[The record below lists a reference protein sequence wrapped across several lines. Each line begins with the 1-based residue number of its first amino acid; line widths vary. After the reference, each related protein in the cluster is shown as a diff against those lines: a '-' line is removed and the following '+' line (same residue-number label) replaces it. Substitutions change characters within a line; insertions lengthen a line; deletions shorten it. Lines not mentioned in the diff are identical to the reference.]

1 MKKLFPLLLLLFTAL
16 PALYSCGEETIP
28 VSAVELNKTS
38 LVMMVGD
45 ETTLTAT
52 VKPADATEKTVSWRS
67 TDETIVSVNNGR
79 LKALKPGNATI
90 TAIAG
95 GKAESCMV
103 KVEQRTV
110 AVSSVELDQK
120 TLEMTEGDEVTL
132 TATVKPDDATDKTV
146 TWSTSDAAVA
156 TVTGG
161 KVKALKPGNVTI
173 TATAGGKSAQ
183 CAVTVQAKVIPV
195 TSVELNK
202 TALEMT
208 EGDETTLTA
217 TVKPDD
223 ATDKTVTWTTS
234 DAAVATV
241 ADGKVKALKA
251 GSVTI
256 TATAGE
262 KSAACAITVKAKVVP
277 VTSVTLDKTT
287 VTLTEGDETTL
298 TATVKPDNATDK
310 TVTWTSSDA
319 TVATVTDGKVKALK
333 AGTATITAKAGDKTA
348 TCAVT
353 VKAKVIPVTSMWLD
367 KSELELT
374 EGDEA
379 VLTAT
384 VMPENATDKTVTWTS
399 SNTSV
404 ATVTNGKVKAVKAG
418 TATITA
424 KAGDK
429 SAKCTVTVLPSFIA
443 VTSVTLDKTTL
454 GLVEGGQAVLTAT
467 VSPDNAT
474 DPTVTWTSSNTS
486 VATVE
491 DGMVTAVKAGTA
503 TITAKAG
510 DKTAKCTVTVTAA
523 FVPVTSVTLNKTTL
537 EMTEGDETT
546 LTATVKPDNATDKT
560 VTWTTS
566 DASVATVTD
575 GKVKALKAGSVTITA
590 TAGEKSATCA
600 ITVKAKVIPVT
611 SVTLDKTTLSLV
623 EGDDATLVATVK
635 PDNAIDKTVT
645 WTSSDASVAT
655 VTDGQVHAVKVG
667 TAVITAKAGDKTATC
682 TVTVATKVIPVT
694 SIWLD
699 KSEMELTEGDEAVL
713 TATVKPDDA
722 TDKTVTWTSSDPSVA
737 TVTDGKVKALKP
749 GTATITAKAGDKSAK
764 CTVTVK
770 ELVIPVTS
778 ITLNKSN
785 LSMMVGDE
793 FLLVATVLPEN
804 ATDKTVTWISRNETV
819 VTVTDGLVKALKA
832 GSTIIIA
839 QAGDESVAI
848 PVYVE
853 ERFIPVTSVTLD
865 KHTLEMTVGDEYALH
880 ATILPEDAT
889 NKNIDWI
896 SSSEYFATVED
907 GLVKALKPGEV
918 TITAQV
924 ADKED
929 RCVITIKEATIPV
942 TSVAL
947 DAVEMTLI
955 VGKNATLTATVKPDN
970 ATDKT
975 VTWTTSNAKVATVT
989 DGVVTAVATGTA
1001 TITAKAGDKTATCAV
1016 TVVNKPVINLPVTSM
1031 ETGGRVD
1038 MPGSLSYSIT
1048 NPLPGETLQ
1057 AYSNVNWIRITEI
1070 TETEVKFKTERAS
1083 TTDRT
1088 GTIFLDYPDAD
1099 QKSFTVN
1106 QHNFNYDWTTIT
1118 VTPTSVSAP
1127 ASGQTYTVSYTIQ
1140 NPVEGYPVF
1149 ARTYPSNCEWITS
1162 ISVNP
1167 TSSSA
1172 GTATFTVK
1180 ANTTTQA
1187 REAKFRL
1194 QSEAFA
1200 TNAIVSVSQAGQPAG
1215 PPDID
1220 MGGRDLNAT
1229 YGLYPGGEEECFYAR
1244 VVNPVEGTQLKI
1256 SADVSWMTKFRD
1268 EGDNHY
1274 FTATANRTG
1283 ATRYGNVTVT
1293 YGSISKTIKYVQ
1305 EAAPLD
1311 IVLTPNNATFDYHP
1325 RSVSFEVSLPDGADY
1340 NQLNV
1345 TTDYT
1350 RIIRN
1355 LTRNGNKVTFDLR
1368 ENNDGYDRTAEI
1380 EVSMGSVK
1388 ATFHLTQTYAAP
1400 VFHVYPSTSVTV
1412 GYAEAD
1418 HPIDVQVE
1426 NPREQI
1432 QLSLLNL
1439 DAPGWITCRTVNGV
1453 PTFHVYEN
1461 KTGKSRSSRVQ
1472 ISYGGN
1478 TDLGYV
1484 NVTVTQTTAS
1494 TAINVTPAK
1503 IECDAAGTTQTLT
1516 FSITDPLS
1524 GVEMTA
1530 TPGSPWIL
1538 VNSVSNTS
1546 AKVTVM
1552 KNLANKSRS
1561 SSITFYYGSYSVVVP
1576 VTQQASSTPA
1586 GFVDLGLPSG
1596 TLWAEAN
1603 VGAASDY
1610 EAGSFFAWAEKTP
1623 KTTFGWNNYLWGTA
1637 SNLTKYNATDKKT
1650 LVELAD
1656 DAAYQANASWTL
1668 PTKAQFEEL
1677 INYCDREWVDSAPYY
1692 GMRFKSKVGDTSIF
1706 LPAAGF
1712 IQTWA
1717 DGEWAGYYWSKSLY
1731 TGDRK
1736 KAYYLIFMESADLV
1750 QTEERF
1756 VGMTIR
1762 AVKK

>member
-1 MKKLFPLLLLLFTAL
+1 MKKLFPFLVLFFTAL
-16 PALYSCGEETIP
+16 TTLYSCGEETIP

-90 TAIAG
+90 TAMAG

-103 KVEQRTV
+103 KVEPRTV

-146 TWSTSDAAVA
+146 TWTSSDATVA
-156 TVTGG
+156 TVT
-161 KVKALKPGNVTI
+161 
-173 TATAGGKSAQ
+173 
-183 CAVTVQAKVIPV
+183 
-195 TSVELNK
+195 
-202 TALEMT
+202 
-208 EGDETTLTA
+208 
-217 TVKPDD
+217 
-223 ATDKTVTWTTS
+223 
-234 DAAVATV
+234 
-241 ADGKVKALKA
+241 DGKVKALKA

-262 KSAACAITVKAKVVP
+262 KSAACAISVKAKVVP

-287 VTLTEGDETTL
+287 LTLTEGDETTL

-310 TVTWTSSDA
+310 TVTWTTSDA
-319 TVATVTDGKVKALK
+319 TVATVTDGKVKAIK

-348 TCAVT
+348 TCTVT

-404 ATVTNGKVKAVKAG
+404 ATVTDGKVKAIKAG

-424 KAGDK
+424 KAGEK

-443 VTSVTLDKTTL
+443 VTSVTLDRTTL
-454 GLVEGGQAVLTAT
+454 GLVEGDQAVLTAT

-474 DPTVTWTSSNTS
+474 DPTVTWTTSNAS
-486 VATVE
+486 IATVE

-560 VTWTTS
+560 VTWSSS
-566 DASVATVTD
+566 DATVATVAD
-575 GKVKALKAGSVTITA
+575 GKVKALKAGTVTITA

-600 ITVKAKVIPVT
+600 VTVKAKVIPVT
-611 SVTLDKTTLSLV
+611 SITLDKTTLSLV
-623 EGDDATLVATVK
+623 EGDDATLIATVL
-635 PDNAIDKTVT
+635 PDNATDKTVT
-645 WTSSDASVAT
+645 WTTSDATVASVA
-655 VTDGQVHAVKVG
+655 GGKVEALKAG
-667 TAVITAKAGDKTATC
+667 TAVITAKAGDKTASC
-682 TVTVATKVIPVT
+682 TVTVAAKVIPVT

-699 KSEMELTEGDEAVL
+699 HSEMELTEGDEAIL
-713 TATVKPDDA
+713 TATVKPDNA

-770 ELVIPVTS
+770 ERVIPVTS

-785 LSMMVGDE
+785 LSMMEGDE

-804 ATDKTVTWISRNETV
+804 ATDKTVTWISKNETV

-839 QAGDESVAI
+839 QAGDASVAI

-853 ERFIPVTSVTLD
+853 ERYIPVTSVTLD
-865 KHTLEMTVGDEYALH
+865 KHTLEMTVGEEYTLH

-907 GLVKALKPGEV
+907 GKVKALNPGEV

-924 ADKED
+924 VDKED
-929 RCVITIKEATIPV
+929 RCVVTIKEGVVPV
-942 TSVAL
+942 TDITL
-947 DAVEMTLI
+947 DNASLTLI
-955 VGKNATLTATVKPDN
+955 VGENATLNATVLPEN

-975 VTWTTSNAKVATVT
+975 VTWTSSNKNVATVS
-989 DGVVTAVATGTA
+989 DGVVTAVKAGTS

-1016 TVVNKPVINLPVTSM
+1016 TVVNAPVINLPKTSM
-1031 ETGGRVD
+1031 ETGGRVE

-1048 NPLPGETLQ
+1048 NPLPDETLQ

-1070 TETEVKFKTERAS
+1070 TATEVKFKTERAS

-1088 GTIFLDYPDAD
+1088 GTIFLDYRGAE
-1099 QKSFTVN
+1099 QKTFTVN

-1162 ISVNP
+1162 IAVNP

-1244 VVNPVEGTQLKI
+1244 VVNPVEGTQLQI

-1274 FTATANRTG
+1274 FTATPNRTG

-1293 YGSISKTIKYVQ
+1293 YGSVSKTIKYVQ

-1325 RSVSFEVSLPDGADY
+1325 RSVSFEISLPDGADY
-1340 NQLNV
+1340 NLLNV

-1380 EVSMGSVK
+1380 EVSLGSVK
-1388 ATFHLTQTYAAP
+1388 ATFQLTQTYEAP

-1418 HPIDVQVE
+1418 HPIDVQVD

-1439 DAPGWITCRTVNGV
+1439 DAPGWITCRTVDGV

-1478 TDLGYV
+1478 TSLGYV

-1494 TAINVTPAK
+1494 TAISVTPTK
-1503 IECDAAGTTQTLT
+1503 IECGAAGTTQTLT

-1576 VTQQASSTPA
+1576 VTQQANNTPA

-1637 SNLTKYNATDKKT
+1637 SNLTKYNASDKKT

-1656 DAAYQANASWTL
+1656 DAAYQANSSWTL

-1677 INYCDREWVDSAPYY
+1677 MDNCDREWVDSAPYF

-1706 LPAAGF
+1706 FPAAGF

-1731 TGDRK
+1731 TGDRTR
-1736 KAYYLIFMESADLV
+1736 AYYFLIMESADLMEH
-1750 QTEERF
+1750 EERYT
-1756 VGMTIR
+1756 GMTIR

>member
-1 MKKLFPLLLLLFTAL
+1 MKKLFPLLLLLLTAL

-28 VSAVELNKTS
+28 VSAVELNKSS

-45 ETTLTAT
+45 EFTLTAT

-90 TAIAG
+90 TAMAG

-110 AVSSVELDQK
+110 AVSSVELDRT

-173 TATAGGKSAQ
+173 TAAAGGKSAQ

-241 ADGKVKALKA
+241 TDGKVKALKA

-287 VTLTEGDETTL
+287 LTLTEGDETTL

-310 TVTWTSSDA
+310 TVTWTTSDAAVA
-319 TVATVTDGKVKALK
+319 TVADGKVKALK

-443 VTSVTLDKTTL
+443 VTSVTLDRTTL
-454 GLVEGGQAVLTAT
+454 GLVEGDQAVLTAT

-590 TAGEKSATCA
+590 AAGEKSATCA
-600 ITVKAKVIPVT
+600 VTVKAKVIPVT
-611 SVTLDKTTLSLV
+611 SISLDKTTLSLV

-635 PDNAIDKTVT
+635 PDNATDKTVT
-645 WTSSDASVAT
+645 WTSSDANVAT
-655 VTDGQVHAVKVG
+655 VTDGKVHAVKVG

-737 TVTDGKVKALKP
+737 TVTDGQVKALKP

-770 ELVIPVTS
+770 ERV
-778 ITLNKSN
+778 
-785 LSMMVGDE
+785 
-793 FLLVATVLPEN
+793 
-804 ATDKTVTWISRNETV
+804 
-819 VTVTDGLVKALKA
+819 
-832 GSTIIIA
+832 
-839 QAGDESVAI
+839 
-848 PVYVE
+848 
-853 ERFIPVTSVTLD
+853 IPVTSVTLD
-865 KHTLEMTVGDEYALH
+865 QHTLEMTVGEEYTLH
-880 ATILPEDAT
+880 ATILPENAT

-907 GLVKALKPGEV
+907 GKVKALNPGEV

-929 RCVITIKEATIPV
+929 RCVITIKEATVPV

-1118 VTPTSVSAP
+1118 VTPTSVSVP
-1127 ASGQTYTVSYTIQ
+1127 ASGRTYTVSYTIQ

-1180 ANTTTQA
+1180 ANTTTEA

-1200 TNAIVSVSQAGQPAG
+1200 TNAIVSVSQTGQAAG

-1229 YGLYPGGEEECFYAR
+1229 HGLYPGGEEECFYAA

-1256 SADVSWMTKFRD
+1256 SADASWMTKFRD
-1268 EGDNHY
+1268 EGDLHY

-1368 ENNDGYDRTAEI
+1368 ENNDGYDRTAEV
-1380 EVSMGSVK
+1380 EVSLGSVK
-1388 ATFHLTQTYAAP
+1388 ETFHLTQTYVAP
-1400 VFHVYPSTSVTV
+1400 VFHVYPSTSFTV

-1432 QLSLLNL
+1432 SLSLLDL

-1461 KTGKSRSSRVQ
+1461 KTGKSRSARVQ
-1472 ISYGGN
+1472 VSYGGN
-1478 TDLGYV
+1478 TSLGYV

-1576 VTQQASSTPA
+1576 VTQQANNTPA

-1610 EAGSFFAWAEKTP
+1610 EAGSFFAWAEKSP
-1623 KTTFGWNNYLWGTA
+1623 KTTFSWNNYLWGTA
-1637 SNLTKYNATDKKT
+1637 SNLTKYNASDKKT

-1656 DAAYQANASWTL
+1656 DAAYQANGSWTL

-1677 INYCDREWVDSAPYY
+1677 IDYCDLEWVDSAPYY

>member
-1 MKKLFPLLLLLFTAL
+1 MKKLFPLLLLFFTAF
-16 PALYSCGEETIP
+16 PALHSCGEETIP
-28 VSAVELNKTS
+28 VSSIELNKTS
-38 LVMMVGD
+38 LVMMEG
-45 ETTLTAT
+45 EEATLTAT
-52 VKPADATEKTVSWRS
+52 VKPADATEKTVSWRT
-67 TDETIVSVNNGR
+67 TDESIVSVNNGR
-79 LKALKPGNATI
+79 LKALKPGNALV
-90 TAIAG
+90 TAMAG
-95 GKAESCMV
+95 GKSESCSIR
-103 KVEQRTV
+103 VEQRTV
-110 AVSSVELDQK
+110 AVTSVELDRK

-146 TWSTSDAAVA
+146 TWSTSDASVA

-173 TATAGGKSAQ
+173 TAAAGEKSAQ

-195 TSVELNK
+195 TSVTLDK
-202 TALEMT
+202 TTLTLT

-223 ATDKTVTWTTS
+223 ATDKTVTWSTS
-234 DAAVATV
+234 DA
-241 ADGKVKALKA
+241 
-251 GSVTI
+251 S
-256 TATAGE
+256 
-262 KSAACAITVKAKVVP
+262 
-277 VTSVTLDKTT
+277 
-287 VTLTEGDETTL
+287 
-298 TATVKPDNATDK
+298 
-310 TVTWTSSDA
+310 
-319 TVATVTDGKVKALK
+319 VATVTDGKVKALK

-353 VKAKVIPVTSMWLD
+353 VQAKVIPVTSMWLD

-454 GLVEGGQAVLTAT
+454 GLVEGDQAVLTAT

-474 DPTVTWTSSNTS
+474 EPAVTWTTSNAS
-486 VATVE
+486 FATVE

-503 TITAKAG
+503 VITAKAG
-510 DKTAKCTVTVTAA
+510 DKSAKCTVTVTAA
-523 FVPVTSVTLNKTTL
+523 FVPVTSVTLNKMTL
-537 EMTEGDETT
+537 EMTEGDEAT

-560 VTWTTS
+560 VTWTSS
-566 DASVATVTD
+566 DATVATVMD

-611 SVTLDKTTLSLV
+611 SITLDKTTLSLAA
-623 EGDDATLVATVK
+623 GDEATLIATVK
-635 PDNAIDKTVT
+635 PDNATDKTVT
-645 WTSSDASVAT
+645 WTSSDPSVAT
-655 VTDGQVHAVKVG
+655 VADGKVHAVKLG
-667 TAVITAKAGDKTATC
+667 IAVITAKAGDKTATC

-722 TDKTVTWTSSDPSVA
+722 TDKTVTWTSSDTSVA

-764 CTVTVK
+764 CTVTVAAK
-770 ELVIPVTS
+770 V
-778 ITLNKSN
+778 
-785 LSMMVGDE
+785 
-793 FLLVATVLPEN
+793 
-804 ATDKTVTWISRNETV
+804 
-819 VTVTDGLVKALKA
+819 
-832 GSTIIIA
+832 
-839 QAGDESVAI
+839 
-848 PVYVE
+848 
-853 ERFIPVTSVTLD
+853 IPVTSVTLD
-865 KHTLEMTVGDEYALH
+865 QHTLEMTVGEEYTLH
-880 ATILPEDAT
+880 ATILPENAT

-907 GLVKALKPGEV
+907 GKVKALNPGEV

-989 DGVVTAVATGTA
+989 DGVVTAVATGTSN
-1001 TITAKAGDKTATCAV
+1001 ITAKAGDKTATCAI

-1057 AYSNVNWIRITEI
+1057 AYSDVNWIRITEI

-1127 ASGQTYTVSYTIQ
+1127 ASGQTYTVSYTVQ

-1180 ANTTTQA
+1180 ANTTTEA

-1194 QSEAFA
+1194 QSQAVA
-1200 TNAIVSVSQAGQPAG
+1200 TNAVVSVSQAGQPAG

-1229 YGLYPGGEEECFYAR
+1229 YGLYPGGEEENFYAR

-1325 RSVSFEVSLPDGADY
+1325 RSVSFEISLPDGIDY

-1380 EVSMGSVK
+1380 EVSLGSVK
-1388 ATFHLTQTYAAP
+1388 ATFNLTQTYEAP

-1418 HPIDVQVE
+1418 HPLDVQVE

-1494 TAINVTPAK
+1494 TAITVTPAR
-1503 IECDAAGTTQTLT
+1503 IDCGAAGTTQTLT

-1530 TPGSPWIL
+1530 TPGSPWIQ

-1546 AKVTVM
+1546 AKVTVS

-1576 VTQQASSTPA
+1576 VTQQASDTPA

-1677 INYCDREWVDSAPYY
+1677 MDYCDLEWVDSAPYY

-1731 TGDRK
+1731 TNDRT
-1736 KAYYLIFMESADLV
+1736 KAYYLIIMESADLV
-1750 QTEERF
+1750 QTMERYT
-1756 VGMTIR
+1756 GMTVR

>member
-1 MKKLFPLLLLLFTAL
+1 MKKLFPLLLLFFTAF
-16 PALYSCGEETIP
+16 PALHSCGEETIP
-28 VSAVELNKTS
+28 VSSVELNKTS
-38 LVMMVGD
+38 LVMMEG
-45 ETTLTAT
+45 EEFTLTAT
-52 VKPADATEKTVSWRS
+52 VKPADATEKTVSWRT
-67 TDETIVSVNNGR
+67 TDESIVSVNNGR
-79 LKALKPGNATI
+79 LKALKPGNALV
-90 TAIAG
+90 TAMAG
-95 GKAESCMV
+95 GKSESCSIR
-103 KVEQRTV
+103 VEQRTV
-110 AVSSVELDQK
+110 AVTSVELDRK

-132 TATVKPDDATDKTV
+132 TATVKPDDATDKSV
-146 TWSTSDAAVA
+146 TWSTSDASVA

-173 TATAGGKSAQ
+173 TAAAGEKSAQ
-183 CAVTVQAKVIPV
+183 CAVSVQAKVIPV
-195 TSVELNK
+195 TSVTLDK
-202 TALEMT
+202 TTLTLT

-234 DAAVATV
+234 DASVATV
-241 ADGKVKALKA
+241 TDGKVKALKA
-251 GSVTI
+251 GNVTI

-262 KSAACAITVKAKVVP
+262 KSAACAV
-277 VTSVTLDKTT
+277 T
-287 VTLTEGDETTL
+287 VT
-298 TATVKPDNATDK
+298 
-310 TVTWTSSDA
+310 
-319 TVATVTDGKVKALK
+319 
-333 AGTATITAKAGDKTA
+333 
-348 TCAVT
+348 
-353 VKAKVIPVTSMWLD
+353 AKVIPVTSMWLD

-384 VMPENATDKTVTWTS
+384 VRPENATDKTVTWTS

-404 ATVTNGKVKAVKAG
+404 ATVSHGKVKAVKAG

-454 GLVEGGQAVLTAT
+454 GLVEGDQAVLTAT

-474 DPTVTWTSSNTS
+474 EPAVTWTTSNAS

-503 TITAKAG
+503 VITAKAG
-510 DKTAKCTVTVTAA
+510 DKSAKCTVTVTAA

-537 EMTEGDETT
+537 EMTEGDEAT

-560 VTWTTS
+560 VTWTSS
-566 DASVATVTD
+566 DATVATVAD

-611 SVTLDKTTLSLV
+611 SITLDKTTLSLV
-623 EGDDATLVATVK
+623 AGDDATLIATVK
-635 PDNAIDKTVT
+635 PDNATDKTVT
-645 WTSSDASVAT
+645 WTSSDPSVAT
-655 VTDGQVHAVKVG
+655 VADGKVHAVKLG
-667 TAVITAKAGDKTATC
+667 IAVITAKAGDKTATC
-682 TVTVATKVIPVT
+682 TVTVAAKVIPVT

-699 KSEMELTEGDEAVL
+699 KSEMELTEGDEAIL
-713 TATVKPDDA
+713 TATVKPDNA

-764 CTVTVK
+764 CAVTVQEK
-770 ELVIPVTS
+770 VIPVTS
-778 ITLNKSN
+778 ITLNESS
-785 LSMMVGDE
+785 LSMVEGDE

-804 ATDKTVTWISRNETV
+804 ATDKTVTWISKNETV

-839 QAGDESVAI
+839 QAGSKSVAI
-848 PVYVE
+848 PVSVE
-853 ERFIPVTSVTLD
+853 KRFIPVTSVTLD
-865 KHTLEMTVGDEYALH
+865 KHTLEMTVGGEYTLH

-907 GLVKALKPGEV
+907 GKVKALNPGEV

-929 RCVITIKEATIPV
+929 RCVITIKEGVIPV

-1031 ETGGRVD
+1031 ETGGRVN

-1057 AYSNVNWIRITEI
+1057 AYSDVNWIRITEI
-1070 TETEVKFKTERAS
+1070 TETEVKFTTERAS

-1088 GTIFLDYPDAD
+1088 GTIYLNYQDAD

-1106 QHNFNYDWTTIT
+1106 QHNFNYEWTTIT
-1118 VTPTSVSAP
+1118 VNPTSVSAP
-1127 ASGQTYTVSYTIQ
+1127 ASGQTYTVSYTVQ

-1149 ARTYPSNCEWITS
+1149 ARTYPSNCDWITS
-1162 ISVNP
+1162 IEVNP

-1180 ANTTTQA
+1180 ANTTTEA

-1194 QSEAFA
+1194 LSEAAA
-1200 TNAIVSVSQAGQPAG
+1200 TTANVSVSQAGKPAG

-1244 VVNPVEGTQLKI
+1244 VVNPVEGTELKI

-1268 EGDNHY
+1268 DGDNHY

-1325 RSVSFEVSLPDGADY
+1325 RSVSFEISLPDGTDY

-1380 EVSMGSVK
+1380 EVSLGSVK
-1388 ATFHLTQTYAAP
+1388 ATFNLTQTYEAP

-1418 HPIDVQVE
+1418 HPIDVQVD

-1472 ISYGGN
+1472 VSYGGN
-1478 TDLGYV
+1478 TSLGYV

-1494 TAINVTPAK
+1494 TAITVTPAR
-1503 IECDAAGTTQTLT
+1503 IDCGAAGTTQTLT

-1530 TPGSPWIL
+1530 TPGSPWIQ

-1546 AKVTVM
+1546 AKVTVI

-1576 VTQQASSTPA
+1576 VTQEANNTPA

-1637 SNLTKYNATDKKT
+1637 SNLTKYNASDKKT

-1656 DAAYQANASWTL
+1656 DAAYQANSSWTL

-1677 INYCDREWVDSAPYY
+1677 MDNCDLEWVDSAPYF

-1731 TGDRK
+1731 TGDRTR
-1736 KAYYLIFMESADLV
+1736 AYYFLIMESAYMMER
-1750 QTEERF
+1750 EERYT
-1756 VGMTIR
+1756 GMTVR
-1762 AVKK
+1762 AVKR

>member
-1 MKKLFPLLLLLFTAL
+1 MKKLFPLLLLFFTAF
-16 PALYSCGEETIP
+16 PALHSCGEETIP
-28 VSAVELNKTS
+28 VSSIELNKTS
-38 LVMMVGD
+38 LVMMEG
-45 ETTLTAT
+45 EEATLTAT
-52 VKPADATEKTVSWRS
+52 VKPADATEKTVSWRT
-67 TDETIVSVNNGR
+67 TDESIVSVNNGR
-79 LKALKPGNATI
+79 LKALKPGNALV
-90 TAIAG
+90 TAMAG
-95 GKAESCMV
+95 GKSESCSIR
-103 KVEQRTV
+103 VEQRTV
-110 AVSSVELDQK
+110 AVTSVELDRK

-146 TWSTSDAAVA
+146 TWSTSDA
-156 TVTGG
+156 
-161 KVKALKPGNVTI
+161 
-173 TATAGGKSAQ
+173 S
-183 CAVTVQAKVIPV
+183 
-195 TSVELNK
+195 
-202 TALEMT
+202 
-208 EGDETTLTA
+208 
-217 TVKPDD
+217 
-223 ATDKTVTWTTS
+223 
-234 DAAVATV
+234 
-241 ADGKVKALKA
+241 
-251 GSVTI
+251 
-256 TATAGE
+256 
-262 KSAACAITVKAKVVP
+262 
-277 VTSVTLDKTT
+277 
-287 VTLTEGDETTL
+287 
-298 TATVKPDNATDK
+298 
-310 TVTWTSSDA
+310 
-319 TVATVTDGKVKALK
+319 VATVTDGKVKALK
-333 AGTATITAKAGDKTA
+333 AGTATITAKAGDKTS

-353 VKAKVIPVTSMWLD
+353 VQAKVIPVTSMWLD

-454 GLVEGGQAVLTAT
+454 GLVEGDQAVLTAT

-474 DPTVTWTSSNTS
+474 EPAVTWTTSNAS
-486 VATVE
+486 FATVE

-503 TITAKAG
+503 VITAKAG
-510 DKTAKCTVTVTAA
+510 DKSAKCTVTVTAA
-523 FVPVTSVTLNKTTL
+523 FVPVTSVTLNKMTL
-537 EMTEGDETT
+537 EMTEGDEAT

-560 VTWTTS
+560 VTWTSS
-566 DASVATVTD
+566 DATVATVMD

-611 SVTLDKTTLSLV
+611 SITLDKTTLSLAA
-623 EGDDATLVATVK
+623 GDEATLIATVK
-635 PDNAIDKTVT
+635 PDNATDKTVT
-645 WTSSDASVAT
+645 WTSSDPSVAT
-655 VTDGQVHAVKVG
+655 VADGKVHAVKLG
-667 TAVITAKAGDKTATC
+667 IAVITAKAGDKTATC
-682 TVTVATKVIPVT
+682 TVTVAAKVIPVT

-699 KSEMELTEGDEAVL
+699 KSEMELTEGDEAIL
-713 TATVKPDDA
+713 TATVKPDNA
-722 TDKTVTWTSSDPSVA
+722 TDKTVTWTSSDTSVA

-764 CTVTVK
+764 CTVTVAAK
-770 ELVIPVTS
+770 V
-778 ITLNKSN
+778 
-785 LSMMVGDE
+785 
-793 FLLVATVLPEN
+793 
-804 ATDKTVTWISRNETV
+804 
-819 VTVTDGLVKALKA
+819 
-832 GSTIIIA
+832 
-839 QAGDESVAI
+839 
-848 PVYVE
+848 
-853 ERFIPVTSVTLD
+853 IPVTSVTLD
-865 KHTLEMTVGDEYALH
+865 QHTLEMTVGEEYMLH

-907 GLVKALKPGEV
+907 GLVKALNPGEV

-989 DGVVTAVATGTA
+989 DGVVTAVATGTSN
-1001 TITAKAGDKTATCAV
+1001 ITAKAGDKTATCAI

-1057 AYSNVNWIRITEI
+1057 AYSDVNWIRITEI

-1088 GTIFLDYPDAD
+1088 GTIYLNYQDAD

-1127 ASGQTYTVSYTIQ
+1127 ASGQTYTVSYTVQ

-1162 ISVNP
+1162 IEVNP

-1180 ANTTTQA
+1180 ANTTTEA

-1194 QSEAFA
+1194 QSQAVA
-1200 TNAIVSVSQAGQPAG
+1200 TNAVVSVSQAGQPAG

-1229 YGLYPGGEEECFYAR
+1229 YGLYPGGEEENFYAR

-1325 RSVSFEVSLPDGADY
+1325 RSVSFEISLPDGIDY

-1380 EVSMGSVK
+1380 EVSLGSVK
-1388 ATFHLTQTYAAP
+1388 ATFNLTQTYEAP

-1418 HPIDVQVE
+1418 HPLDVQVE

-1494 TAINVTPAK
+1494 TAITVTPAR
-1503 IECDAAGTTQTLT
+1503 IDCGAAGTTQTLT
-1516 FSITDPLS
+1516 FFITDPLS

-1530 TPGSPWIL
+1530 TPGSPWIQ

-1546 AKVTVM
+1546 AKVTVS

-1576 VTQQASSTPA
+1576 VTQQASDTPA

-1677 INYCDREWVDSAPYY
+1677 MDYCDLEWVDSAPYY

-1731 TGDRK
+1731 TNDRT
-1736 KAYYLIFMESADLV
+1736 KAYYLIIMESADLV
-1750 QTEERF
+1750 QTMERYT
-1756 VGMTIR
+1756 GMTVR

>member
-1 MKKLFPLLLLLFTAL
+1 MKKLFPFLVLFFTAL
-16 PALYSCGEETIP
+16 TTLYSCGEETIP

-90 TAIAG
+90 TAMAG

-103 KVEQRTV
+103 KVEPRTV

-146 TWSTSDAAVA
+146 TWTSSDATVA
-156 TVTGG
+156 TVT
-161 KVKALKPGNVTI
+161 
-173 TATAGGKSAQ
+173 
-183 CAVTVQAKVIPV
+183 
-195 TSVELNK
+195 
-202 TALEMT
+202 
-208 EGDETTLTA
+208 
-217 TVKPDD
+217 
-223 ATDKTVTWTTS
+223 
-234 DAAVATV
+234 
-241 ADGKVKALKA
+241 DGKVKALKA

-262 KSAACAITVKAKVVP
+262 KSAACAISVKAKVVP

-287 VTLTEGDETTL
+287 LTLTEGDETTL

-310 TVTWTSSDA
+310 TVTWTTSDA
-319 TVATVTDGKVKALK
+319 TVATVTDGKVKAIK

-348 TCAVT
+348 TCTVT

-404 ATVTNGKVKAVKAG
+404 ATVTDGKVKAIKAG

-424 KAGDK
+424 KAGEK

-443 VTSVTLDKTTL
+443 VTSVTLDRTTL
-454 GLVEGGQAVLTAT
+454 GLVEGDQAVLTAT

-474 DPTVTWTSSNTS
+474 DPTVTWTTSNAS
-486 VATVE
+486 IATVE

-546 LTATVKPDNATDKT
+546 LTATVNPDNATDKT
-560 VTWTTS
+560 VTWSSS
-566 DASVATVTD
+566 DATVATVAD
-575 GKVKALKAGSVTITA
+575 GKVKAQKAGTVTITP

-600 ITVKAKVIPVT
+600 VTVKAKVIPVT
-611 SVTLDKTTLSLV
+611 SITLDKTTLSLV
-623 EGDDATLVATVK
+623 EGDDATLIATVL
-635 PDNAIDKTVT
+635 PDNATDKTVT
-645 WTSSDASVAT
+645 WTTSDATVASVA
-655 VTDGQVHAVKVG
+655 GGKVEALKAG
-667 TAVITAKAGDKTATC
+667 TAVITAKAGDKTASC
-682 TVTVATKVIPVT
+682 TVTVAAKVIPVT

-699 KSEMELTEGDEAVL
+699 HSEMELTEGDEAIL
-713 TATVKPDDA
+713 TATVKPDNA

-770 ELVIPVTS
+770 ERVIPVTS

-785 LSMMVGDE
+785 LSMMEGDE

-804 ATDKTVTWISRNETV
+804 ATDKTVTWISKNETV

-839 QAGDESVAI
+839 QAGDASVAI

-853 ERFIPVTSVTLD
+853 ERYIPVTSVTLD
-865 KHTLEMTVGDEYALH
+865 KHTLEMTVGEEYTLH

-907 GLVKALKPGEV
+907 GKVKALNPGEV

-924 ADKED
+924 VDKED
-929 RCVITIKEATIPV
+929 RCVVTIKEGVVPV
-942 TSVAL
+942 TDITL
-947 DAVEMTLI
+947 DNASLTLI
-955 VGKNATLTATVKPDN
+955 VGENATLNATVLPEN

-975 VTWTTSNAKVATVT
+975 VTWTSSNKNVATVS
-989 DGVVTAVATGTA
+989 DGVVTAVKAGTS

-1016 TVVNKPVINLPVTSM
+1016 TVVNAPVINLPKTSM
-1031 ETGGRVD
+1031 ETGGRVE

-1048 NPLPGETLQ
+1048 NPLPDETLQ

-1070 TETEVKFKTERAS
+1070 TATEVKFKTERAS

-1088 GTIFLDYPDAD
+1088 GTIFLDYRGAE
-1099 QKSFTVN
+1099 QKTFTVN

-1162 ISVNP
+1162 IAVNP

-1244 VVNPVEGTQLKI
+1244 VVNPVEGTQLQI

-1274 FTATANRTG
+1274 FTATPNRTG

-1293 YGSISKTIKYVQ
+1293 YGSVSKTIKYVQ

-1325 RSVSFEVSLPDGADY
+1325 RSVSFEISLPDGADY
-1340 NQLNV
+1340 NLLNV

-1380 EVSMGSVK
+1380 EVSLGSVK
-1388 ATFHLTQTYAAP
+1388 ATFQLTQTYEAP

-1418 HPIDVQVE
+1418 HPIDVQVD

-1439 DAPGWITCRTVNGV
+1439 DAPGWITCRTVDGV

-1478 TDLGYV
+1478 TSLGYV

-1494 TAINVTPAK
+1494 TAISVTPTK
-1503 IECDAAGTTQTLT
+1503 IECGAAGTTQTLT

-1576 VTQQASSTPA
+1576 VTQQANNTPA

-1637 SNLTKYNATDKKT
+1637 SNLTKYNASDKKT

-1656 DAAYQANASWTL
+1656 DAAYQANSSWTL

-1677 INYCDREWVDSAPYY
+1677 MDNCDREWVDSAPYF

-1706 LPAAGF
+1706 FPAAGF

-1731 TGDRK
+1731 TGDRTR
-1736 KAYYLIFMESADLV
+1736 AYYFLIMESADLMEH
-1750 QTEERF
+1750 EERYT
-1756 VGMTIR
+1756 GMTIR

>member
-1 MKKLFPLLLLLFTAL
+1 MKKLFPLLLLFFTAF
-16 PALYSCGEETIP
+16 PALHSCGEETIP
-28 VSAVELNKTS
+28 VSSIELNKTS
-38 LVMMVGD
+38 LVMMEG
-45 ETTLTAT
+45 EEATLTAT
-52 VKPADATEKTVSWRS
+52 VKPADATEKTVSWRT
-67 TDETIVSVNNGR
+67 TDESIVSVNNGR
-79 LKALKPGNATI
+79 LKALKPGNALV
-90 TAIAG
+90 TAMAG
-95 GKAESCMV
+95 GKSESCSIR
-103 KVEQRTV
+103 VEQRTV
-110 AVSSVELDQK
+110 AVTSVELDRK

-146 TWSTSDAAVA
+146 TWSTSDASVA

-173 TATAGGKSAQ
+173 TAAAGEKSAQ

-195 TSVELNK
+195 TSVTLDK
-202 TALEMT
+202 TTLTLT

-223 ATDKTVTWTTS
+223 ATDKTVTWSTS
-234 DAAVATV
+234 DA
-241 ADGKVKALKA
+241 
-251 GSVTI
+251 S
-256 TATAGE
+256 
-262 KSAACAITVKAKVVP
+262 
-277 VTSVTLDKTT
+277 
-287 VTLTEGDETTL
+287 
-298 TATVKPDNATDK
+298 
-310 TVTWTSSDA
+310 
-319 TVATVTDGKVKALK
+319 VATVTDGKVKALK
-333 AGTATITAKAGDKTA
+333 AGTATITAKAGDKTS

-353 VKAKVIPVTSMWLD
+353 VQAKVIPVTSMWLD

-454 GLVEGGQAVLTAT
+454 GLVEGDQAVLTAT

-474 DPTVTWTSSNTS
+474 EPAVTWTTSNAS

-503 TITAKAG
+503 VITAKAG
-510 DKTAKCTVTVTAA
+510 DKSAKCTVTVTAA
-523 FVPVTSVTLNKTTL
+523 FVPVTSVTLNKMTL
-537 EMTEGDETT
+537 EMTEGDEAT

-560 VTWTTS
+560 VTWTSS
-566 DASVATVTD
+566 DATVATVMD

-611 SVTLDKTTLSLV
+611 SITLDKTTLSLAA
-623 EGDDATLVATVK
+623 GDEATLIATVK
-635 PDNAIDKTVT
+635 PDNATDKTVT
-645 WTSSDASVAT
+645 WTSSDPSVAT
-655 VTDGQVHAVKVG
+655 VADGKVHAVKLG
-667 TAVITAKAGDKTATC
+667 IAVITAKAGDKTATC
-682 TVTVATKVIPVT
+682 TVTVAAKVIPVT

-699 KSEMELTEGDEAVL
+699 KSEMELTEGDEAIL
-713 TATVKPDDA
+713 TATVKPDNA
-722 TDKTVTWTSSDPSVA
+722 TDKTVTWTSSDTSVA

-764 CTVTVK
+764 CTVTVAAK
-770 ELVIPVTS
+770 V
-778 ITLNKSN
+778 
-785 LSMMVGDE
+785 
-793 FLLVATVLPEN
+793 
-804 ATDKTVTWISRNETV
+804 
-819 VTVTDGLVKALKA
+819 
-832 GSTIIIA
+832 
-839 QAGDESVAI
+839 
-848 PVYVE
+848 
-853 ERFIPVTSVTLD
+853 IPVTSVTLD
-865 KHTLEMTVGDEYALH
+865 QHTLEMTVGEEYTLH

-907 GLVKALKPGEV
+907 GLVKALNPGEV

-989 DGVVTAVATGTA
+989 DGVVTAVATGTSN
-1001 TITAKAGDKTATCAV
+1001 ITAKAGDKTATCAI

-1057 AYSNVNWIRITEI
+1057 AYSDVNWIRITEI

-1088 GTIFLDYPDAD
+1088 GTIYLNYQDAD

-1127 ASGQTYTVSYTIQ
+1127 ASGQTYTVSYTVQ

-1162 ISVNP
+1162 IEVNP

-1180 ANTTTQA
+1180 ANTTTEA

-1194 QSEAFA
+1194 QSQAVA
-1200 TNAIVSVSQAGQPAG
+1200 TNAVVSVSQAGQPAG

-1229 YGLYPGGEEECFYAR
+1229 YGLYPGGEEENFYAR

-1325 RSVSFEVSLPDGADY
+1325 RSVSFEISLPDGIDY

-1380 EVSMGSVK
+1380 EVSLGSVK
-1388 ATFHLTQTYAAP
+1388 ATFNLTQTYEAP

-1418 HPIDVQVE
+1418 HPLDVQVE

-1494 TAINVTPAK
+1494 TAITVTPAR
-1503 IECDAAGTTQTLT
+1503 IDCGAAGTTQTLT
-1516 FSITDPLS
+1516 FFITDPLS

-1530 TPGSPWIL
+1530 TPGSPWIQ

-1546 AKVTVM
+1546 AKVTVS

-1576 VTQQASSTPA
+1576 VTQQASDTPA

-1677 INYCDREWVDSAPYY
+1677 MDYCDLEWVDSAPYY

-1731 TGDRK
+1731 TNDRT
-1736 KAYYLIFMESADLV
+1736 KAYYLIIMESADLV
-1750 QTEERF
+1750 QTMERYT
-1756 VGMTIR
+1756 GMTVR

>member
-1 MKKLFPLLLLLFTAL
+1 MKKLFPLLLLFFTAF
-16 PALYSCGEETIP
+16 PALHSCGEETIP
-28 VSAVELNKTS
+28 VSSIELNKTS
-38 LVMMVGD
+38 LVMMEG
-45 ETTLTAT
+45 EEATLTAT
-52 VKPADATEKTVSWRS
+52 VKPADATEKTVSWRT
-67 TDETIVSVNNGR
+67 TDESIVSVNNGR
-79 LKALKPGNATI
+79 LKALKPGNALV
-90 TAIAG
+90 TAMAG
-95 GKAESCMV
+95 GKSESCSIR
-103 KVEQRTV
+103 VEQRTV
-110 AVSSVELDQK
+110 AVTSVELDRK

-146 TWSTSDAAVA
+146 TWSTSDASVA

-173 TATAGGKSAQ
+173 TAAAGEKSAQ

-195 TSVELNK
+195 TSVTLDK
-202 TALEMT
+202 TTLTLT

-223 ATDKTVTWTTS
+223 ATDKTVTWSTS
-234 DAAVATV
+234 DA
-241 ADGKVKALKA
+241 
-251 GSVTI
+251 S
-256 TATAGE
+256 
-262 KSAACAITVKAKVVP
+262 
-277 VTSVTLDKTT
+277 
-287 VTLTEGDETTL
+287 
-298 TATVKPDNATDK
+298 
-310 TVTWTSSDA
+310 
-319 TVATVTDGKVKALK
+319 VATVTDGKVKALK

-353 VKAKVIPVTSMWLD
+353 VQAKVIPVTSMWLD

-454 GLVEGGQAVLTAT
+454 GLVEGDQAVLTAT

-474 DPTVTWTSSNTS
+474 EPAVTWTTSNAS
-486 VATVE
+486 FATVE

-503 TITAKAG
+503 VITAKAG
-510 DKTAKCTVTVTAA
+510 DKSAKCTVTVTAA

-537 EMTEGDETT
+537 EMTEGDEAT

-560 VTWTTS
+560 VTWTSS
-566 DASVATVTD
+566 DATVATVMD

-611 SVTLDKTTLSLV
+611 SITLDKTTLSLTA
-623 EGDDATLVATVK
+623 GDEATLIATVK
-635 PDNAIDKTVT
+635 PDNATDKTVT
-645 WTSSDASVAT
+645 WTSSDPSVAT
-655 VTDGQVHAVKVG
+655 VADGKVHAVKLG
-667 TAVITAKAGDKTATC
+667 IAVITAKAGDKTATC
-682 TVTVATKVIPVT
+682 TVTVAAKVIPVT

-699 KSEMELTEGDEAVL
+699 KSEMELTEGDEAIL
-713 TATVKPDDA
+713 TATVKPDNA
-722 TDKTVTWTSSDPSVA
+722 TDKTVTWTSSDTSVA

-749 GTATITAKAGDKSAK
+749 GAATITAKAGDKSAK
-764 CTVTVK
+764 CTVTVAAK
-770 ELVIPVTS
+770 V
-778 ITLNKSN
+778 
-785 LSMMVGDE
+785 
-793 FLLVATVLPEN
+793 
-804 ATDKTVTWISRNETV
+804 
-819 VTVTDGLVKALKA
+819 
-832 GSTIIIA
+832 
-839 QAGDESVAI
+839 
-848 PVYVE
+848 
-853 ERFIPVTSVTLD
+853 IPVTSVTLD
-865 KHTLEMTVGDEYALH
+865 QHTLEMTVGEEYTLH

-907 GLVKALKPGEV
+907 GLVKALNPGEV

-942 TSVAL
+942 TSLAL

-989 DGVVTAVATGTA
+989 DGVVTAVATGTSN
-1001 TITAKAGDKTATCAV
+1001 ITAKAGDKTATCAI

-1057 AYSNVNWIRITEI
+1057 AYSDVNWIRITEI

-1088 GTIFLDYPDAD
+1088 GTIYLNYQDAD

-1127 ASGQTYTVSYTIQ
+1127 ASGQTYTVSYTVQ

-1162 ISVNP
+1162 IEVNP

-1180 ANTTTQA
+1180 ANTTTEA

-1194 QSEAFA
+1194 QSQAVA
-1200 TNAIVSVSQAGQPAG
+1200 TNAVVSVSQAGQPAG

-1229 YGLYPGGEEECFYAR
+1229 YGLYPGGEEENFYAR

-1325 RSVSFEVSLPDGADY
+1325 RSVSFEISLPDGIDY

-1380 EVSMGSVK
+1380 EVSLGSVK
-1388 ATFHLTQTYAAP
+1388 ATFNLTQTYEAP

-1418 HPIDVQVE
+1418 HPLDVQVE

-1494 TAINVTPAK
+1494 TAITVTPAR
-1503 IECDAAGTTQTLT
+1503 IDCGAAGTTQTLT

-1530 TPGSPWIL
+1530 TPGSPWIQ

-1546 AKVTVM
+1546 AKVTVS

-1576 VTQQASSTPA
+1576 VTQQASDTPA

-1677 INYCDREWVDSAPYY
+1677 MDYCDLEWVDSAPYY

-1731 TGDRK
+1731 TNDRT
-1736 KAYYLIFMESADLV
+1736 KAYYLIIMESADLV
-1750 QTEERF
+1750 QTMERYT
-1756 VGMTIR
+1756 GMTVR

>member
-1 MKKLFPLLLLLFTAL
+1 M
-16 PALYSCGEETIP
+16 
-28 VSAVELNKTS
+28 
-38 LVMMVGD
+38 
-45 ETTLTAT
+45 
-52 VKPADATEKTVSWRS
+52 
-67 TDETIVSVNNGR
+67 NNGR
-79 LKALKPGNATI
+79 LKALKPGNALV
-90 TAIAG
+90 TAMAG
-95 GKAESCMV
+95 GKSESCSIR
-103 KVEQRTV
+103 VEQRTV
-110 AVSSVELDQK
+110 AVTSVELDRK

-146 TWSTSDAAVA
+146 TWSTSDASVA

-173 TATAGGKSAQ
+173 TAAAGEKSAQ

-195 TSVELNK
+195 TSVTLDK
-202 TALEMT
+202 TTLTLT

-223 ATDKTVTWTTS
+223 ATDKTVTWSTS
-234 DAAVATV
+234 DA
-241 ADGKVKALKA
+241 
-251 GSVTI
+251 S
-256 TATAGE
+256 
-262 KSAACAITVKAKVVP
+262 
-277 VTSVTLDKTT
+277 
-287 VTLTEGDETTL
+287 
-298 TATVKPDNATDK
+298 
-310 TVTWTSSDA
+310 
-319 TVATVTDGKVKALK
+319 VATVTDGKVKALK

-353 VKAKVIPVTSMWLD
+353 VQAKVIPVTSMWLD

-454 GLVEGGQAVLTAT
+454 GLVEGDQAVLTAT

-474 DPTVTWTSSNTS
+474 EPAVTWTTSNAS
-486 VATVE
+486 FATVE

-503 TITAKAG
+503 VITAKAG
-510 DKTAKCTVTVTAA
+510 DKSAKCTVTVTAA
-523 FVPVTSVTLNKTTL
+523 FVPVTSVTLNKMTL
-537 EMTEGDETT
+537 EMTEGDEAT

-560 VTWTTS
+560 VTWTSS
-566 DASVATVTD
+566 DATVATVMD

-611 SVTLDKTTLSLV
+611 SITLDKTTLSLAA
-623 EGDDATLVATVK
+623 GDEATLIATVK
-635 PDNAIDKTVT
+635 PDNATDKTVT
-645 WTSSDASVAT
+645 WTSSDPSVAT
-655 VTDGQVHAVKVG
+655 VADGKVHAVKLG
-667 TAVITAKAGDKTATC
+667 IAVITAKAGDKTATC
-682 TVTVATKVIPVT
+682 TVTVAAKVIPVT

-699 KSEMELTEGDEAVL
+699 KSEMELTEGDEAIL
-713 TATVKPDDA
+713 TATVKPDNA
-722 TDKTVTWTSSDPSVA
+722 TDKTVTWTSSDTSVA

-764 CTVTVK
+764 CTVTVAAK
-770 ELVIPVTS
+770 V
-778 ITLNKSN
+778 
-785 LSMMVGDE
+785 
-793 FLLVATVLPEN
+793 
-804 ATDKTVTWISRNETV
+804 
-819 VTVTDGLVKALKA
+819 
-832 GSTIIIA
+832 
-839 QAGDESVAI
+839 
-848 PVYVE
+848 
-853 ERFIPVTSVTLD
+853 IPVTSVTLD
-865 KHTLEMTVGDEYALH
+865 QHTLEMTVGEEYTLH

-907 GLVKALKPGEV
+907 GLVKALNPGEV

-989 DGVVTAVATGTA
+989 DGVVTAVATGTSN
-1001 TITAKAGDKTATCAV
+1001 ITAKAGDKTATCAI

-1057 AYSNVNWIRITEI
+1057 AYSDVNWIRITEI

-1088 GTIFLDYPDAD
+1088 GTIYLNYQDAD

-1127 ASGQTYTVSYTIQ
+1127 ASGQTYTVSYTVQ

-1162 ISVNP
+1162 IEVNP

-1180 ANTTTQA
+1180 ANTTTEA

-1194 QSEAFA
+1194 QSQAVA
-1200 TNAIVSVSQAGQPAG
+1200 TNAVVSVSQAGQPAG

-1229 YGLYPGGEEECFYAR
+1229 YGLYPGGEEENFYAR

-1325 RSVSFEVSLPDGADY
+1325 RSVSFEISLPDGIDY

-1380 EVSMGSVK
+1380 EVSLGSVK
-1388 ATFHLTQTYAAP
+1388 ATFNLTQTYEAP

-1418 HPIDVQVE
+1418 HPLDVQVE

-1494 TAINVTPAK
+1494 TAITVTPAR
-1503 IECDAAGTTQTLT
+1503 IDCGAAGTTQTLT
-1516 FSITDPLS
+1516 FFITDPLS

-1530 TPGSPWIL
+1530 TPGSPWIQ

-1546 AKVTVM
+1546 AKVTVS

-1576 VTQQASSTPA
+1576 VTQQASDTPA

-1677 INYCDREWVDSAPYY
+1677 MDYCDLEWVDSAPYY

-1731 TGDRK
+1731 TNDRT
-1736 KAYYLIFMESADLV
+1736 KAYYLIIMESADLV
-1750 QTEERF
+1750 QTMERYT
-1756 VGMTIR
+1756 GMTVR

>member
-1 MKKLFPLLLLLFTAL
+1 MKKLFPLLLLFFTAF
-16 PALYSCGEETIP
+16 PAFHSCGEETIP
-28 VSAVELNKTS
+28 VSSIELNKTS
-38 LVMMVGD
+38 LVMMEG
-45 ETTLTAT
+45 EEATLTAT
-52 VKPADATEKTVSWRS
+52 VKPADATEKTVSWRT
-67 TDETIVSVNNGR
+67 TDESIVSVNNGR
-79 LKALKPGNATI
+79 LKALKPGNALV
-90 TAIAG
+90 TAMAG
-95 GKAESCMV
+95 GKSESCSIR
-103 KVEQRTV
+103 VEQRTV
-110 AVSSVELDQK
+110 AVTSVELDRK

-146 TWSTSDAAVA
+146 TWSTSDASVA

-173 TATAGGKSAQ
+173 TAAAGEKSAQ

-195 TSVELNK
+195 TSVTLDK
-202 TALEMT
+202 TTLTLT

-223 ATDKTVTWTTS
+223 ATDKTVTWTT
-234 DAAVATV
+234 
-241 ADGKVKALKA
+241 
-251 GSVTI
+251 
-256 TATAGE
+256 
-262 KSAACAITVKAKVVP
+262 
-277 VTSVTLDKTT
+277 
-287 VTLTEGDETTL
+287 
-298 TATVKPDNATDK
+298 
-310 TVTWTSSDA
+310 SDA

-353 VKAKVIPVTSMWLD
+353 VQAKVIPVTSMWLD

-454 GLVEGGQAVLTAT
+454 GLVEGDQAVLTAT

-474 DPTVTWTSSNTS
+474 EPAVTWTTSNAS

-503 TITAKAG
+503 VITAKAG
-510 DKTAKCTVTVTAA
+510 DKSAKCTVTVTAA

-537 EMTEGDETT
+537 EMTEGDEAT

-560 VTWTTS
+560 VTWTSS
-566 DASVATVTD
+566 DATVATVTD

-611 SVTLDKTTLSLV
+611 SITLDKTTLSLTA
-623 EGDDATLVATVK
+623 GDEATLIATVK
-635 PDNAIDKTVT
+635 PDNATDKTVT
-645 WTSSDASVAT
+645 WTSSDPSVAT
-655 VTDGQVHAVKVG
+655 VADGKVHAVKLG
-667 TAVITAKAGDKTATC
+667 IAVITAKAGDKTATC
-682 TVTVATKVIPVT
+682 TVTVAAKVIPVT

-699 KSEMELTEGDEAVL
+699 KSEMELTEGDEAIL
-713 TATVKPDDA
+713 TATVKPDNA
-722 TDKTVTWTSSDPSVA
+722 TDKTVTWTSSDTSVA

-749 GTATITAKAGDKSAK
+749 GAATITAKAGDKSAK
-764 CTVTVK
+764 CTVTVAAK
-770 ELVIPVTS
+770 V
-778 ITLNKSN
+778 
-785 LSMMVGDE
+785 
-793 FLLVATVLPEN
+793 
-804 ATDKTVTWISRNETV
+804 
-819 VTVTDGLVKALKA
+819 
-832 GSTIIIA
+832 
-839 QAGDESVAI
+839 
-848 PVYVE
+848 
-853 ERFIPVTSVTLD
+853 IPVTSVTLD
-865 KHTLEMTVGDEYALH
+865 QHTLEMTVGEEYTLH

-907 GLVKALKPGEV
+907 GLVKALNPGEV

-942 TSVAL
+942 TSLAL

-989 DGVVTAVATGTA
+989 DGVVTAVATGTSN
-1001 TITAKAGDKTATCAV
+1001 ITAKAGDKTATCAI

-1057 AYSNVNWIRITEI
+1057 AYSDVNWIRITEI

-1088 GTIFLDYPDAD
+1088 GTIYLNYQDAD

-1127 ASGQTYTVSYTIQ
+1127 ASGQTYTVSYTVQ

-1162 ISVNP
+1162 IEVNP

-1180 ANTTTQA
+1180 ANTTTEA

-1194 QSEAFA
+1194 QSQAVA
-1200 TNAIVSVSQAGQPAG
+1200 TNAVVSVSQAGQPAG

-1229 YGLYPGGEEECFYAR
+1229 YGLYPGGEEENFYAR

-1325 RSVSFEVSLPDGADY
+1325 RSVSFEISLPDGIDY

-1380 EVSMGSVK
+1380 EVSLGSVK
-1388 ATFHLTQTYAAP
+1388 ATFNLTQTYEAP

-1418 HPIDVQVE
+1418 HPLDVQVE

-1472 ISYGGN
+1472 ISYGGY
-1478 TDLGYV
+1478 TELGYV

-1494 TAINVTPAK
+1494 TAITVTPAR
-1503 IECDAAGTTQTLT
+1503 IDCGAAGTTQTLT

-1530 TPGSPWIL
+1530 TPGSPWIQ

-1546 AKVTVM
+1546 AKVTVS

-1576 VTQQASSTPA
+1576 VTQQASDTPA

-1623 KTTFGWNNYLWGTA
+1623 KTTFSWNNYLWGTV
-1637 SNLTKYNATDKKT
+1637 SNLTKYNASDKKT

-1677 INYCDREWVDSAPYY
+1677 MDYCDLEWVDSAPYY

-1731 TGDRK
+1731 TNDRT
-1736 KAYYLIFMESADLV
+1736 KAYYLIIMESADLV
-1750 QTEERF
+1750 QTMERYT
-1756 VGMTIR
+1756 GMTVR

>member
-1 MKKLFPLLLLLFTAL
+1 MKKLFPLLLLFFTAF
-16 PALYSCGEETIP
+16 PALHSCGEETIP
-28 VSAVELNKTS
+28 VSSIELNKTS
-38 LVMMVGD
+38 LVMMEG
-45 ETTLTAT
+45 EEATLTAT
-52 VKPADATEKTVSWRS
+52 VKPADATEKTVSWRT
-67 TDETIVSVNNGR
+67 TDESIVSVNNGR
-79 LKALKPGNATI
+79 LKALKPGNALV
-90 TAIAG
+90 TAMAG
-95 GKAESCMV
+95 GKSESCSIR
-103 KVEQRTV
+103 VEQRTV
-110 AVSSVELDQK
+110 AVTSVELDRK

-146 TWSTSDAAVA
+146 TWSTSDASVA

-173 TATAGGKSAQ
+173 TAAAGEKSAQ

-195 TSVELNK
+195 TSVTLDK
-202 TALEMT
+202 TTLTLT

-223 ATDKTVTWTTS
+223 ATDKTVTWSTS
-234 DAAVATV
+234 DA
-241 ADGKVKALKA
+241 
-251 GSVTI
+251 S
-256 TATAGE
+256 
-262 KSAACAITVKAKVVP
+262 
-277 VTSVTLDKTT
+277 
-287 VTLTEGDETTL
+287 
-298 TATVKPDNATDK
+298 
-310 TVTWTSSDA
+310 
-319 TVATVTDGKVKALK
+319 VATVTDGKVKALK
-333 AGTATITAKAGDKTA
+333 AGTATITAKAGDKTS

-353 VKAKVIPVTSMWLD
+353 VQAKVIPVTSMWLD

-454 GLVEGGQAVLTAT
+454 GLVEGDQAVLTAT

-474 DPTVTWTSSNTS
+474 EPAVTWTTSNAS
-486 VATVE
+486 FATVE

-503 TITAKAG
+503 VITAKAG
-510 DKTAKCTVTVTAA
+510 DKSAKCTVTVTAA
-523 FVPVTSVTLNKTTL
+523 FVPVTSVTLDKTTL
-537 EMTEGDETT
+537 EMTEGDEAT

-560 VTWTTS
+560 VTWTSS
-566 DASVATVTD
+566 DATVATVMD

-611 SVTLDKTTLSLV
+611 SITLDKTTLSLAA
-623 EGDDATLVATVK
+623 GDEATLIATVK
-635 PDNAIDKTVT
+635 PDNATDKTVT
-645 WTSSDASVAT
+645 WTSSDPSVAT
-655 VTDGQVHAVKVG
+655 VADGKVHAVKLG
-667 TAVITAKAGDKTATC
+667 IAVITAKAGDKTATC
-682 TVTVATKVIPVT
+682 TVTVAAKVIPVT
-694 SIWLD
+694 SVTLD
-699 KSEMELTEGDEAVL
+699 KSEMELTEGDEAIL
-713 TATVKPDDA
+713 TATVKPDNA
-722 TDKTVTWTSSDPSVA
+722 TDKTVTWTSSDTSVA

-764 CTVTVK
+764 CTVTVAAK
-770 ELVIPVTS
+770 V
-778 ITLNKSN
+778 
-785 LSMMVGDE
+785 
-793 FLLVATVLPEN
+793 
-804 ATDKTVTWISRNETV
+804 
-819 VTVTDGLVKALKA
+819 
-832 GSTIIIA
+832 
-839 QAGDESVAI
+839 
-848 PVYVE
+848 
-853 ERFIPVTSVTLD
+853 IPVTSVTLD
-865 KHTLEMTVGDEYALH
+865 QHTLEMTVGEEYMLH

-907 GLVKALKPGEV
+907 GLVKALNPGEV

-947 DAVEMTLI
+947 DADEMTLI

-989 DGVVTAVATGTA
+989 DGVVTAVATGTSN
-1001 TITAKAGDKTATCAV
+1001 ITAKAGDKTATCAI

-1057 AYSNVNWIRITEI
+1057 AYSDVNWIRITEI

-1088 GTIFLDYPDAD
+1088 GTIYLNYQDAD

-1127 ASGQTYTVSYTIQ
+1127 ASGQTYTVSYTVQ

-1162 ISVNP
+1162 IEVNP

-1180 ANTTTQA
+1180 ANTTTEA

-1194 QSEAFA
+1194 QSQAVA
-1200 TNAIVSVSQAGQPAG
+1200 TNAVVSVSQAGQPAG

-1229 YGLYPGGEEECFYAR
+1229 YGLYPGGEEENFYAR

-1325 RSVSFEVSLPDGADY
+1325 RSVSFEISLPDGIDY

-1380 EVSMGSVK
+1380 EVSLGSVK
-1388 ATFHLTQTYAAP
+1388 ATFNLTQTYEAP

-1418 HPIDVQVE
+1418 HPLDVQVE

-1494 TAINVTPAK
+1494 TAITVTPAR
-1503 IECDAAGTTQTLT
+1503 IDCGAAGTTQTLT
-1516 FSITDPLS
+1516 FFITDPLS

-1530 TPGSPWIL
+1530 TPGSPWIQ

-1546 AKVTVM
+1546 AKVTVS

-1576 VTQQASSTPA
+1576 VTQQASDTPA

-1677 INYCDREWVDSAPYY
+1677 MDYCDLEWVDSAPYY

-1731 TGDRK
+1731 TNDRT
-1736 KAYYLIFMESADLV
+1736 KAYYLIIMESADLV
-1750 QTEERF
+1750 QTMERYT
-1756 VGMTIR
+1756 GMTVR

>member
-1 MKKLFPLLLLLFTAL
+1 MKKLFPLLLLFFTAF
-16 PALYSCGEETIP
+16 PALHSCGEETIP
-28 VSAVELNKTS
+28 VSSVELNKTS
-38 LVMMVGD
+38 LVMMEG
-45 ETTLTAT
+45 EEFTLTAT
-52 VKPADATEKTVSWRS
+52 VKPADATEKTVSWRT
-67 TDETIVSVNNGR
+67 TDESIVSVNNGR
-79 LKALKPGNATI
+79 LKALKPGNALV
-90 TAIAG
+90 TAMAG
-95 GKAESCMV
+95 GKSESCSIR
-103 KVEQRTV
+103 VEQRTV
-110 AVSSVELDQK
+110 AVTSVELDRK

-146 TWSTSDAAVA
+146 TWSTSDASVA

-173 TATAGGKSAQ
+173 TAAAGEKSAQ
-183 CAVTVQAKVIPV
+183 CAVSVQAKVIPV
-195 TSVELNK
+195 TSVTLDK
-202 TALEMT
+202 TTLTLT

-223 ATDKTVTWTTS
+223 ATDKTVTWTT
-234 DAAVATV
+234 
-241 ADGKVKALKA
+241 
-251 GSVTI
+251 
-256 TATAGE
+256 
-262 KSAACAITVKAKVVP
+262 
-277 VTSVTLDKTT
+277 
-287 VTLTEGDETTL
+287 
-298 TATVKPDNATDK
+298 
-310 TVTWTSSDA
+310 SDA

-353 VKAKVIPVTSMWLD
+353 VQAKVIPVTSMWLD

-454 GLVEGGQAVLTAT
+454 GLVEGDQAVLTAT

-474 DPTVTWTSSNTS
+474 EPAVTWTTSNAS

-503 TITAKAG
+503 VITAKAG
-510 DKTAKCTVTVTAA
+510 DKSAKCTVTVTAA

-537 EMTEGDETT
+537 EMTEGDEVT

-560 VTWTTS
+560 VTWTSS
-566 DASVATVTD
+566 DATVATVTD

-600 ITVKAKVIPVT
+600 ITVKAKIIPVT
-611 SVTLDKTTLSLV
+611 SITLDKTTLSLV
-623 EGDDATLVATVK
+623 AGDDATLIATVK
-635 PDNAIDKTVT
+635 PDN
-645 WTSSDASVAT
+645 
-655 VTDGQVHAVKVG
+655 
-667 TAVITAKAGDKTATC
+667 
-682 TVTVATKVIPVT
+682 
-694 SIWLD
+694 
-699 KSEMELTEGDEAVL
+699 
-713 TATVKPDDA
+713 A

-764 CTVTVK
+764 CTVTVQEK
-770 ELVIPVTS
+770 VIPVTS
-778 ITLNKSN
+778 ITLNESS
-785 LSMMVGDE
+785 LSMVEGDE

-804 ATDKTVTWISRNETV
+804 ATDKTVTWISKNETV

-839 QAGDESVAI
+839 QAGSKSVAI
-848 PVYVE
+848 PVSVE
-853 ERFIPVTSVTLD
+853 KRFIPVTSVTLD
-865 KHTLEMTVGDEYALH
+865 KHTLEMTVGGEYTLH

-907 GLVKALKPGEV
+907 GKVKALNPGEV

-929 RCVITIKEATIPV
+929 RCVITIKEGVIPV

-989 DGVVTAVATGTA
+989 DGVVTAVATGTSN
-1001 TITAKAGDKTATCAV
+1001 ITAKAGDKTATCAV

-1031 ETGGRVD
+1031 ETGGRVN

-1057 AYSNVNWIRITEI
+1057 AYSDVNWIRITEI
-1070 TETEVKFKTERAS
+1070 TETEVKFTTERAS

-1088 GTIFLDYPDAD
+1088 GTIYLNYQDAD

-1106 QHNFNYDWTTIT
+1106 QHNFNYEWTTIT
-1118 VTPTSVSAP
+1118 VNPTSVSAP
-1127 ASGQTYTVSYTIQ
+1127 ASGQTYTVSYTVQ
-1140 NPVEGYPVF
+1140 NPVEGYSVF
-1149 ARTYPSNCEWITS
+1149 ARTYPSNCDWITS
-1162 ISVNP
+1162 IEVNP

-1180 ANTTTQA
+1180 ANTTTEA

-1194 QSEAFA
+1194 LSEAAA
-1200 TNAIVSVSQAGQPAG
+1200 TTANVSVSQAGKPAG

-1268 EGDNHY
+1268 DGDNHY

-1325 RSVSFEVSLPDGADY
+1325 RSVSFEISLPDGTDY

-1380 EVSMGSVK
+1380 EVSLGSVK
-1388 ATFHLTQTYAAP
+1388 ATFQLTQTYEAP

-1418 HPIDVQVE
+1418 HPIDVQVD

-1472 ISYGGN
+1472 VSYGGN
-1478 TDLGYV
+1478 TSLGYV

-1494 TAINVTPAK
+1494 TAITVTPAR
-1503 IECDAAGTTQTLT
+1503 IDCGAAGTTQTLT

-1530 TPGSPWIL
+1530 TPGSPWIQ

-1546 AKVTVM
+1546 AKVTVI

-1576 VTQQASSTPA
+1576 VTQEANNTPA

-1637 SNLTKYNATDKKT
+1637 SNLTKYNASDKKT

-1656 DAAYQANASWTL
+1656 DAAYQANSSWTL

-1677 INYCDREWVDSAPYY
+1677 MDNCDLEWVDSAPYF

-1731 TGDRK
+1731 TGDRTR
-1736 KAYYLIFMESADLV
+1736 AYYFLIMESAYMMER
-1750 QTEERF
+1750 EERYT
-1756 VGMTIR
+1756 GMTIR

>member
-1 MKKLFPLLLLLFTAL
+1 MKKLFPLLLLFFTAF
-16 PALYSCGEETIP
+16 PALHSCGEETIP
-28 VSAVELNKTS
+28 VSSIELNKTS
-38 LVMMVGD
+38 LVMMEG
-45 ETTLTAT
+45 EEATLTAT
-52 VKPADATEKTVSWRS
+52 VKPADATEKTVSWRT
-67 TDETIVSVNNGR
+67 TDESIVSVNNGR
-79 LKALKPGNATI
+79 LKALKPGNALV
-90 TAIAG
+90 TAMAG
-95 GKAESCMV
+95 GKSESCSIR
-103 KVEQRTV
+103 VEQRTV
-110 AVSSVELDQK
+110 AVTSVELDRK

-146 TWSTSDAAVA
+146 TWSTSDA
-156 TVTGG
+156 
-161 KVKALKPGNVTI
+161 
-173 TATAGGKSAQ
+173 
-183 CAVTVQAKVIPV
+183 
-195 TSVELNK
+195 
-202 TALEMT
+202 
-208 EGDETTLTA
+208 
-217 TVKPDD
+217 
-223 ATDKTVTWTTS
+223 
-234 DAAVATV
+234 
-241 ADGKVKALKA
+241 
-251 GSVTI
+251 
-256 TATAGE
+256 
-262 KSAACAITVKAKVVP
+262 
-277 VTSVTLDKTT
+277 
-287 VTLTEGDETTL
+287 
-298 TATVKPDNATDK
+298 
-310 TVTWTSSDA
+310 
-319 TVATVTDGKVKALK
+319 
-333 AGTATITAKAGDKTA
+333 
-348 TCAVT
+348 
-353 VKAKVIPVTSMWLD
+353 
-367 KSELELT
+367 
-374 EGDEA
+374 
-379 VLTAT
+379 
-384 VMPENATDKTVTWTS
+384 
-399 SNTSV
+399 
-404 ATVTNGKVKAVKAG
+404 
-418 TATITA
+418 
-424 KAGDK
+424 
-429 SAKCTVTVLPSFIA
+429 
-443 VTSVTLDKTTL
+443 
-454 GLVEGGQAVLTAT
+454 
-467 VSPDNAT
+467 
-474 DPTVTWTSSNTS
+474 
-486 VATVE
+486 
-491 DGMVTAVKAGTA
+491 
-503 TITAKAG
+503 
-510 DKTAKCTVTVTAA
+510 
-523 FVPVTSVTLNKTTL
+523 
-537 EMTEGDETT
+537 
-546 LTATVKPDNATDKT
+546 
-560 VTWTTS
+560 
-566 DASVATVTD
+566 
-575 GKVKALKAGSVTITA
+575 
-590 TAGEKSATCA
+590 
-600 ITVKAKVIPVT
+600 
-611 SVTLDKTTLSLV
+611 
-623 EGDDATLVATVK
+623 
-635 PDNAIDKTVT
+635 
-645 WTSSDASVAT
+645 
-655 VTDGQVHAVKVG
+655 
-667 TAVITAKAGDKTATC
+667 
-682 TVTVATKVIPVT
+682 
-694 SIWLD
+694 
-699 KSEMELTEGDEAVL
+699 
-713 TATVKPDDA
+713 
-722 TDKTVTWTSSDPSVA
+722 SVA

-764 CTVTVK
+764 CTVTVAAK
-770 ELVIPVTS
+770 V
-778 ITLNKSN
+778 
-785 LSMMVGDE
+785 
-793 FLLVATVLPEN
+793 
-804 ATDKTVTWISRNETV
+804 
-819 VTVTDGLVKALKA
+819 
-832 GSTIIIA
+832 
-839 QAGDESVAI
+839 
-848 PVYVE
+848 
-853 ERFIPVTSVTLD
+853 IPVTSVTLD
-865 KHTLEMTVGDEYALH
+865 QHTLEMTVGEEYTLH

-907 GLVKALKPGEV
+907 GLVKALNPGEV
-918 TITAQV
+918 TITVQV

-942 TSVAL
+942 TSLAL

-989 DGVVTAVATGTA
+989 DGVVTAVATGTSN
-1001 TITAKAGDKTATCAV
+1001 ITAKAGDKTATCAI

-1057 AYSNVNWIRITEI
+1057 AYSDVNWIRITEI

-1088 GTIFLDYPDAD
+1088 GTIYLNYQDAD

-1106 QHNFNYDWTTIT
+1106 QHNFNYEWTTIT
-1118 VTPTSVSAP
+1118 VNPTSVSAP
-1127 ASGQTYTVSYTIQ
+1127 ASGQTYTVSYTVQ
-1140 NPVEGYPVF
+1140 NPVEGYSVF
-1149 ARTYPSNCEWITS
+1149 ARTYPSNCDWITS
-1162 ISVNP
+1162 IEVNP

-1180 ANTTTQA
+1180 ANTTTEA

-1194 QSEAFA
+1194 LSEAAA
-1200 TNAIVSVSQAGQPAG
+1200 TTANVSVSQAGKPAG

-1325 RSVSFEVSLPDGADY
+1325 RSVSFEISLPDGIDY
-1340 NQLNV
+1340 NQLDV

-1380 EVSMGSVK
+1380 EVSLGSVK
-1388 ATFHLTQTYAAP
+1388 ATFNLTQTYEAP

-1418 HPIDVQVE
+1418 HPLDVQVE

-1472 ISYGGN
+1472 VSYGGN
-1478 TDLGYV
+1478 TSLGYV

-1494 TAINVTPAK
+1494 TAITVTPAR
-1503 IECDAAGTTQTLT
+1503 IDCGAAGTTQTLT

-1530 TPGSPWIL
+1530 TPGSPWIQ

-1546 AKVTVM
+1546 AKVTVI

-1576 VTQQASSTPA
+1576 VTQQASDTPA

-1677 INYCDREWVDSAPYY
+1677 MDYCDLEWVDSAPYY

-1731 TGDRK
+1731 TNDRT
-1736 KAYYLIFMESADLV
+1736 KAYYLIIMESADLV
-1750 QTEERF
+1750 QTMERYT
-1756 VGMTIR
+1756 GMTVR

>member
-1 MKKLFPLLLLLFTAL
+1 MKKLFPFLVLFFTAL
-16 PALYSCGEETIP
+16 TTLYSCGEETIP
-28 VSAVELNKTS
+28 VSSVELNKSS

-45 ETTLTAT
+45 EFTLTAT

-79 LKALKPGNATI
+79 LKALKAGNATI
-90 TAIAG
+90 TAMAG

-103 KVEQRTV
+103 KVEPRTV

-120 TLEMTEGDEVTL
+120 TLEMKEGDEVTL
-132 TATVKPDDATDKTV
+132 TATVKPDDASDKTV

-173 TATAGGKSAQ
+173 TAAAGGKSAQ
-183 CAVTVQAKVIPV
+183 CAVTVQAKV
-195 TSVELNK
+195 
-202 TALEMT
+202 
-208 EGDETTLTA
+208 
-217 TVKPDD
+217 
-223 ATDKTVTWTTS
+223 
-234 DAAVATV
+234 
-241 ADGKVKALKA
+241 
-251 GSVTI
+251 
-256 TATAGE
+256 
-262 KSAACAITVKAKVVP
+262 VP

-287 VTLTEGDETTL
+287 LTLTEGDETTL
-298 TATVKPDNATDK
+298 TATVKPDDATDK

-348 TCAVT
+348 TCTVTVKAKVVPVTSVTLDKTTLTLTEGDETTLTATVKPDNATDKTVTWTTSDATVATVTDGKVNAIKAGTATITAKAGDKTATCTVT

-384 VMPENATDKTVTWTS
+384 VMPENATDKTVTWIS
-399 SNTSV
+399 SNTSI
-404 ATVTNGKVKAVKAG
+404 ATVMDGKVKAIKAG

-424 KAGDK
+424 KAGEK

-443 VTSVTLDKTTL
+443 VTSVTLDRTTL
-454 GLVEGGQAVLTAT
+454 GLVEGDQAVLTAT

-474 DPTVTWTSSNTS
+474 DPTVTWTTSNAS
-486 VATVE
+486 IATVE

-523 FVPVTSVTLNKTTL
+523 FVPVTSVTLSKTTL

-560 VTWTTS
+560 VTWTSS

-575 GKVKALKAGSVTITA
+575 GQVKALKAGTAVITA
-590 TAGEKSATCA
+590 KAGEKTATCSV
-600 ITVKAKVIPVT
+600 TVTAKFIPVE
-611 SVTLDKTTLSLV
+611 SITLDKTTLSLV
-623 EGDDATLVATVK
+623 EGDDATLIATVL
-635 PDNAIDKTVT
+635 PDNATDKTVT
-645 WTSSDASVAT
+645 WTTSDASVAT
-655 VTDGQVHAVKVG
+655 VADGKVKALKPG
-667 TAVITAKAGDKTATC
+667 TTTITAKAGDKTASC
-682 TVTVATKVIPVT
+682 TVTVAAKVIPVT

-699 KSEMELTEGDEAVL
+699 HSEMELTEGDEAIL
-713 TATVKPDDA
+713 TATVKPDNA

-770 ELVIPVTS
+770 ERVIPVTS

-785 LSMMVGDE
+785 LSMMEGDE

-804 ATDKTVTWISRNETV
+804 ATDKTVTWISKNETV
-819 VTVTDGLVKALKA
+819 VTVTDGLVKALHA

-839 QAGDESVAI
+839 QAGDASVAI

-853 ERFIPVTSVTLD
+853 ERYIPVTSVTLD
-865 KHTLEMTVGDEYALH
+865 KHTLEMTVGEEYTLH

-907 GLVKALKPGEV
+907 GKVKALNPGEV

-924 ADKED
+924 VDKED
-929 RCVITIKEATIPV
+929 RCVITIKEGVIPV
-942 TSVAL
+942 TDITL
-947 DAVEMTLI
+947 DNASLTLI
-955 VGKNATLTATVKPDN
+955 VGENATLNATVLPEN

-975 VTWTTSNAKVATVT
+975 VTWTSSNKNVATVS
-989 DGVVTAVATGTA
+989 DGVVTAVKAGTS

-1016 TVVNKPVINLPVTSM
+1016 TVVNAPVINLPKTSM
-1031 ETGGRVD
+1031 ETGGRVE

-1048 NPLPGETLQ
+1048 NPLPDETLQ

-1088 GTIFLDYPDAD
+1088 GTIYLNYRGAE
-1099 QKSFTVN
+1099 QKTFTVN
-1106 QHNFNYDWTTIT
+1106 QHNFNYEWTTIT

-1127 ASGQTYTVSYTIQ
+1127 ASGQTYTISYTIQ
-1140 NPVEGYPVF
+1140 NPVEGYPVV

-1187 REAKFRL
+1187 RQATFRL
-1194 QSEAFA
+1194 QSEPFA
-1200 TNAIVSVSQAGQPAG
+1200 TNGIVSVSQAGQPAG

-1220 MGGRDLNAT
+1220 MGGRDLSAT

-1244 VVNPVEGTQLKI
+1244 VVNPVEGTQLQI

-1274 FTATANRTG
+1274 FTATPNRTG

-1293 YGSISKTIKYVQ
+1293 YGSVSKTIKYVQ

-1325 RSVSFEVSLPDGADY
+1325 RSVSFEISLPDGADY

-1380 EVSMGSVK
+1380 EVSLGSVK
-1388 ATFHLTQTYAAP
+1388 ATFQLTQTYEAP

-1418 HPIDVQVE
+1418 HPIDVQVD

-1439 DAPGWITCRTVNGV
+1439 DAPGWITCRTVDGV

-1478 TDLGYV
+1478 TSLGYV

-1494 TAINVTPAK
+1494 TAISVTPTK
-1503 IECDAAGTTQTLT
+1503 IECGAAGTTQTLT

-1576 VTQQASSTPA
+1576 VTQQANNTPA

-1610 EAGSFFAWAEKTP
+1610 EVGSFFAWAEKTP

-1637 SNLTKYNATDKKT
+1637 SNLTKYNASDKKT

-1656 DAAYQANASWTL
+1656 DAAYQANSSWTL

-1677 INYCDREWVDSAPYY
+1677 MDNCDREWVDSAPYF

-1706 LPAAGF
+1706 FPAAGF

-1731 TGDRK
+1731 TGDRTR
-1736 KAYYLIFMESADLV
+1736 AYYFLIMESADLMEH
-1750 QTEERF
+1750 EERYT
-1756 VGMTIR
+1756 GMTIR